1 MAGEKKM
8 EKRILYVAEPLA
20 AGLKPESV
28 TELGEQD
35 VVCHC

>member
-8 EKRILYVAEPLA
+8 EKPEPLA

-35 VVCHC
+35 VVCRC